1 MATYNLSNGLVTNAS
16 DNVVGTDNNDTFEI
30 TEGSDFYNGLAAS
43 DTLNAISYAHNN
55 VGFDMASGVFTAD
68 GDASKSLINFENYL
82 AGFLFGSSD
91 VSHTITGT
99 AGTNIITGG
108 NKNDRIYLSGGNDT
122 LNGGG
127 GSNTLDASK
136 LSSSVNINLASNTI
150 NTGDTISNFQNFVGT
165 SSNDIILGSD
175 NANTLEGGE
184 GNDTYF
190 AGGGNDRVVDT
201 AGNDLIVGGDGSD
214 SASIG
219 DAVITDY
226 ATGEILGAQANFLV
240 FTRSDGS
247 TATIYDSTESI
258 TANGQTKSW
267 VEWFGDYR
275 QSLGQ
280 GTTPDVPVTPDTEGT
295 QLIGSNKKKDK
306 LIGGANN
313 DYLDGRKLKDKLT
326 GGDGSDDFA
335 FSKLE
340 YGKPLRDK
348 ITDFSE
354 AEGDRI
360 LVKGSKL
367 GFGDASQITL
377 SVATNADE
385 LTTALG
391 SSAGL
396 VYNQSNGDLYA
407 NLNGASAGF
416 GNGGVFAN
424 IGAGHTLTTAE
435 FGLI

>member
-127 GSNTLDASK
+127 GCNTLDASN

-247 TATIYDSTESI
+247 TATIYDS
-258 TANGQTKSW
+258 
-267 VEWFGDYR
+267 VYFDYKR
-275 QSLGQ
+275 SYIHYLMKEIMRRLNLGYLRIGLLSLLTSFTLTVFAQ
-280 GTTPDVPVTPDTEGT
+280 NYSEKPVRLIVPFPP
-295 QLIGSNKKKDK
+295 
-306 LIGGANN
+306 GGA
-313 DYLDGRKLKDKLT
+313 
-326 GGDGSDDFA
+326 
-335 FSKLE
+335 
-340 YGKPLRDK
+340 
-348 ITDFSE
+348 TD
-354 AEGDRI
+354 
-360 LVKGSKL
+360 
-367 GFGDASQITL
+367 
-377 SVATNADE
+377 VA
-385 LTTALG
+385 L
-391 SSAGL
+391 
-396 VYNQSNGDLYA
+396 
-407 NLNGASAGF
+407 NL
-416 GNGGVFAN
+416 
-424 IGAGHTLTTAE
+424 
-435 FGLI
+435 